1 MSATLEWL
9 ILLAFVTVGNSW
21 MAGETYCFG
30 CVRALRALRAR
41 LINPRAFYA
50 SSFFLF
56 FSKSSPR
63 NPTPHPP
70 RTCHPSL
77 RSATRHTHRACSG
90 IGKCNE
96 RGHCACPE
104 GYTGVDCAEGLP
116 LDRSP
121 EVDRRLS
128 RERAATDYFD
138 AVHLHDDVEAPTP
151 GEAALYTGGGGA
163 DASEEQRT
171 CATLWGKCRK
181 GQASSPRIFIYTLPG
196 PMVGNPAVL
205 LRRPHPSLSSALIL
219 SHHQR
224 TIELNARVATPLR

>member
-1 MSATLEWL
+1 MLRVRA
-9 ILLAFVTVGNSW
+9 
-21 MAGETYCFG
+21 
-30 CVRALRALRAR
+30 CVRALRARVINSRVLR
-41 LINPRAFYA
+41 N
-50 SSFFLF
+50 SFFLF

-63 NPTPHPP
+63 TPPP
-70 RTCHPSL
+70 RAFHPSP
-77 RSATRHTHRACSG
+77 RSATRHKHRACSD

-96 RGHCACPE
+96 RGHCTCPQ

-128 RERAATDYFD
+128 REQAASDYFD
-138 AVHLHDDVEAPTP
+138 AVHLHDDVEVPTP

-163 DASEEQRT
+163 DASEERT

-196 PMVGNPAVL
+196 PMVGNPADIGHT
-205 LRRPHPSLSSALIL
+205 RASRAPSRKIK
-219 SHHQR
+219 
-224 TIELNARVATPLR
+224 IK